1 MADSY
6 VVTGAMMMCTFGMA
20 PSSLVVLPVRT
31 KMLSNVPRGNIMD
44 FAPMVNIMPFGMCNT
59 PSNPTVAAA
68 TAAAMGVL
76 TPMPCIPAITTP
88 WMPGNPMVLVQGQP
102 ALTRMCRNMCM
113 WGGQISFTTDG
124 QMPGA
129 PPMFVPPVSVMMPE
143 PLTDIEKSFLMSDEQ
158 WAYNNEW
165 EQAKYAGAG
174 DRAVADKLDEIAS
187 HYEQAGEFDKA
198 TQARETVGQFRER
211 ADKKQAAAM
220 EAVNNKYR
228 VAGGQTEQVVE
239 KPMTTEEL
247 QGIHDQATKEQAQYE
262 QEISQID
269 KQLAQN
275 QEVINKQGEELA
287 TVSRELSN
295 ANESLKAANQEK
307 QDATEKREAAEKAAK
322 DAEWNE
328 ESAKRRGDKEAA
340 QYFHNQKKEAEKTA
354 KDAAKEEEKAA
365 KKVAKAE
372 KEYDSVSKEQDKA
385 YNTFRDSVDHNKD
398 LKGQKQTA
406 ENNRNVA
413 EQKANAAQQALDAQ
427 DTLAQH
433 DDAVSYHNETKE
445 TTREKREEKVAYEQ
459 EAKKNQEESDAWYK
473 LGAEAQRQGNQD
485 LANSFYRNDGE
496 YHDKAVEASKKARE
510 KEEEYNAAK
519 AEMHEAYNQAYSDDA
534 LFDAYTAE
542 MQFDKSTEYL
552 KNNPSDNVG
561 GSTETNESSTKS
573 GKTRG
578 SKNK

>member
-1 MADSY
+1 
-6 VVTGAMMMCTFGMA
+6 
-20 PSSLVVLPVRT
+20 
-31 KMLSNVPRGNIMD
+31 MD

-124 QMPGA
+124 QMPGV

-198 TQARETVGQFRER
+198 TQARETAGQFRER

-354 KDAAKEEEKAA
+354 KEAAKEEEKAS

-510 KEEEYNAAK
+510 KEDEYNAAK

-542 MQFDKSTEYL
+542 MQYDKSTEYL
-552 KNNPSDNVG
+552 KNNPSDNAG
-561 GSTETNESSTKS
+561 DSTGKNESSTKS
-573 GKTRG
+573 GKTKG

>member
-44 FAPMVNIMPFGMCNT
+44 FAPMVNIMPFGMCTT

-68 TAAAMGVL
+68 TAAAMGAL
-76 TPMPCIPAITTP
+76 TPMPCIPAVTTP

-102 ALTRMCRNMCM
+102 ALTRTCCNMCM
-113 WGGQISFTTDG
+113 WGGQITFTTDG
-124 QMPGA
+124 QMPGI

-143 PLTDIEKSFLMSDEQ
+143 PLTDIEKSLLMPDEQ

-198 TQARETVGQFRER
+198 TQARETAGQFRER

-287 TVSRELSN
+287 TVSRELSK

-307 QDATEKREAAEKAAK
+307 EDATEKRETAEHAAK
-322 DAEWNE
+322 DAEWRE

-354 KDAAKEEEKAA
+354 KEAAKEEEKAT

-372 KEYDSVSKEQDKA
+372 KEYESVSKEQNKA
-385 YNTFRDSVDHNKD
+385 YETRIQQLED
-398 LKGQKQTA
+398 LLDENAKFENFMDGHRPNLVARNCGFGGLSISADGNVYFCNRVLEIVPQGNVKELGLRCFLEKGEQAHYETGVEHVTPCSTCAIRYICGGGCRIDEYDFKGKTWEKGQTLHQLKCRGMN
-406 ENNRNVA
+406 EHM
-413 EQKANAAQQALDAQ
+413 LDMM
-427 DTLAQH
+427 
-433 DDAVSYHNETKE
+433 VESYEHK
-445 TTREKREEKVAYEQ
+445 Y
-459 EAKKNQEESDAWYK
+459 
-473 LGAEAQRQGNQD
+473 
-485 LANSFYRNDGE
+485 SF
-496 YHDKAVEASKKARE
+496 
-510 KEEEYNAAK
+510 
-519 AEMHEAYNQAYSDDA
+519 
-534 LFDAYTAE
+534 
-542 MQFDKSTEYL
+542 
-552 KNNPSDNVG
+552 
-561 GSTETNESSTKS
+561 
-573 GKTRG
+573 
-578 SKNK
+578 

>member
-1 MADSY
+1 
-6 VVTGAMMMCTFGMA
+6 
-20 PSSLVVLPVRT
+20 
-31 KMLSNVPRGNIMD
+31 MD
-44 FAPMVNIMPFGMCNT
+44 FAPMVNIMPFGMCTT

-68 TAAAMGVL
+68 TAAAMGAL
-76 TPMPCIPAITTP
+76 TPMPCIPAVTTP

-102 ALTRMCRNMCM
+102 ALTRTCCNMCM
-113 WGGQISFTTDG
+113 WGGQITFTTDG
-124 QMPGA
+124 QMPGI

-143 PLTDIEKSFLMSDEQ
+143 PLTDIEKSLLMSDEQ

-198 TQARETVGQFRER
+198 TQAREAAGQFRER

-247 QGIHDQATKEQAQYE
+247 QGIHDQATKEQAQYDKEVE
-262 QEISQID
+262 QLD
-269 KQLAQN
+269 KQIAKD
-275 QEVINKQGEELA
+275 QEALTKQSNELA
-287 TVSRELSN
+287 AVSRDLSK
-295 ANESLKAANQEK
+295 ANEELKAANQEK
-307 QDATEKREAAEKAAK
+307 DDATKKRETAEKAAK
-322 DAEWNE
+322 DAEWKE

-354 KDAAKEEEKAA
+354 KAAAKEEKNAND
-365 KKVAKAE
+365 KVAKAE
-372 KEYDSVSKEQDKA
+372 KKYEAASKVQSQAYNDFRDHVDQHNELKEQK
-385 YNTFRDSVDHNKD
+385 K
-398 LKGQKQTA
+398 TA
-406 ENNRNVA
+406 EGNRNAA

-433 DDAVSYHNETKE
+433 DDAVNYHNETKE

-496 YHDKAVEASKKARE
+496 YHDKAVEAGKKARE
-510 KEEEYNAAK
+510 KEQEYNAAK
-519 AEMHEAYNQAYSDDA
+519 EEMREAYNQAYSDDA

-542 MQFDKSTEYL
+542 MQYDKSTEYL
-552 KNNPSDNVG
+552 KNNPDNAG
-561 GSTETNESSTKS
+561 GSTDTNESSTKS
-573 GKTRG
+573 GKTKG

>member
-1 MADSY
+1 
-6 VVTGAMMMCTFGMA
+6 
-20 PSSLVVLPVRT
+20 
-31 KMLSNVPRGNIMD
+31 MD

-76 TPMPCIPAITTP
+76 TPMPCIPAVTTP

-102 ALTRMCRNMCM
+102 ALTRMCHNMCM

-124 QMPGA
+124 QMPGV

-143 PLTDIEKSFLMSDEQ
+143 PLTDIEKSFLMSDEH

-165 EQAKYAGAG
+165 EQAKYAGDG
-174 DRAVADKLDEIAS
+174 DRAVADKLDEIAN
-187 HYEQAGEFDKA
+187 HYEQAGDYEKA
-198 TQARETVGQFRER
+198 TQARETAGQFRER

-275 QEVINKQGEELA
+275 QEKINKQGEELA
-287 TVSRELSN
+287 TVSRELSK

-385 YNTFRDSVDHNKD
+385 YNTFRDSVDYNKD

-406 ENNRNVA
+406 ENNRNAA

-496 YHDKAVEASKKARE
+496 YHDKAVEAGKKARE

-542 MQFDKSTEYL
+542 MQYDKSTEYL
-552 KNNPSDNVG
+552 KNNPSDNAG
-561 GSTETNESSTKS
+561 GSTDTNESSTKS
-573 GKTRG
+573 GKSKG

>member
-1 MADSY
+1 
-6 VVTGAMMMCTFGMA
+6 
-20 PSSLVVLPVRT
+20 
-31 KMLSNVPRGNIMD
+31 MD

-76 TPMPCIPAITTP
+76 TPMPCIPAVTTP

-102 ALTRMCRNMCM
+102 ALTRMCHNMCM

-124 QMPGA
+124 QMPGV

-165 EQAKYAGAG
+165 EQAKYAGDG
-174 DRAVADKLDEIAS
+174 DRAVADKLDEIAN
-187 HYEQAGEFDKA
+187 HYEQAGDYEKA
-198 TQARETVGQFRER
+198 TQARETAGQFRER

-275 QEVINKQGEELA
+275 QEKINKQGEELA
-287 TVSRELSN
+287 TVSRELSK

-385 YNTFRDSVDHNKD
+385 YNTFRDSVDYNKD

-406 ENNRNVA
+406 ENNRNAA

-496 YHDKAVEASKKARE
+496 YHDKAVEAGKKARE
-510 KEEEYNAAK
+510 KEDEYNAAK

-542 MQFDKSTEYL
+542 MQYDKSTEFL
-552 KNNPSDNVG
+552 KNNPSDNAG
-561 GSTETNESSTKS
+561 GSTNTNEPSTKS

>member
-1 MADSY
+1 
-6 VVTGAMMMCTFGMA
+6 
-20 PSSLVVLPVRT
+20 
-31 KMLSNVPRGNIMD
+31 MD

-198 TQARETVGQFRER
+198 TQARETAGQFRER

-354 KDAAKEEEKAA
+354 KEAAKEEEKAS

-427 DTLAQH
+427 DTLSQH

-445 TTREKREEKVAYEQ
+445 TTREKREERVAYEQ

>member
-1 MADSY
+1 
-6 VVTGAMMMCTFGMA
+6 
-20 PSSLVVLPVRT
+20 
-31 KMLSNVPRGNIMD
+31 MD

-76 TPMPCIPAITTP
+76 TPMPCIPAVTTP

-102 ALTRMCRNMCM
+102 ALTRMCHNMCM

-124 QMPGA
+124 QMPGV

-165 EQAKYAGAG
+165 EQAKYAGDG
-174 DRAVADKLDEIAS
+174 DRAVADKLDEIAN
-187 HYEQAGEFDKA
+187 HYEQAGDYEKA
-198 TQARETVGQFRER
+198 TQARETAGQFRER

-275 QEVINKQGEELA
+275 QEKINKQGEELA
-287 TVSRELSN
+287 TVSRELSK

-385 YNTFRDSVDHNKD
+385 YNTFRDSVDYNKD

-406 ENNRNVA
+406 ENNRNAA

-496 YHDKAVEASKKARE
+496 YHDKAVEAGKKARE

-542 MQFDKSTEYL
+542 MQYDKSTEYL
-552 KNNPSDNVG
+552 KNNPSDNAG
-561 GSTETNESSTKS
+561 GSTDTNESSTKS
-573 GKTRG
+573 GKSKG

>member
-1 MADSY
+1 
-6 VVTGAMMMCTFGMA
+6 
-20 PSSLVVLPVRT
+20 
-31 KMLSNVPRGNIMD
+31 MD

-124 QMPGA
+124 QMPGV

-198 TQARETVGQFRER
+198 TQARETAGQFRER

-354 KDAAKEEEKAA
+354 KEAAKEEEKAS

>member
-198 TQARETVGQFRER
+198 TQARETAGQFRER

-354 KDAAKEEEKAA
+354 KEAAKEEEKAS

>member
-354 KDAAKEEEKAA
+354 KEAAKEEEKAS

>member
-44 FAPMVNIMPFGMCNT
+44 FAPMVNIMPFGMCTT

-68 TAAAMGVL
+68 TAAAMGAL
-76 TPMPCIPAITTP
+76 TPMPCIPAVTTP

-102 ALTRMCRNMCM
+102 ALTRTCCNMCM
-113 WGGQISFTTDG
+113 WGGQITFTTDG
-124 QMPGA
+124 QMPGI

-143 PLTDIEKSFLMSDEQ
+143 PLTDIEKSLLMSDEQ

-198 TQARETVGQFRER
+198 TQARETAGQFRER

-287 TVSRELSN
+287 TVSRELSK

-307 QDATEKREAAEKAAK
+307 KDATEKRETAEQAAK
-322 DAEWNE
+322 DAEWRE

-354 KDAAKEEEKAA
+354 KEAAKEEEKAT

-372 KEYDSVSKEQDKA
+372 KEYESVSKEQNKA
-385 YNTFRDSVDHNKD
+385 YTSFRDSVDHGNE

-406 ENNRNVA
+406 ENNRNAA

-496 YHDKAVEASKKARE
+496 YHDKAVEAGKKARE
-510 KEEEYNAAK
+510 KEDEYNAAK
-519 AEMHEAYNQAYSDDA
+519 AEMHEAYIQAYSDDA

-542 MQFDKSTEYL
+542 MQYDKSTEFL
-552 KNNPSDNVG
+552 KNNPSDNAG
-561 GSTETNESSTKS
+561 GSTNTNEPSTKS

>member
-1 MADSY
+1 
-6 VVTGAMMMCTFGMA
+6 MMCTFGMA

-44 FAPMVNIMPFGMCNT
+44 FAPMVNIMPFGMCTT

-68 TAAAMGVL
+68 TAAAMGAL
-76 TPMPCIPAITTP
+76 TPMPCIPAVTTP

-102 ALTRMCRNMCM
+102 ALTRTCCNMCM
-113 WGGQISFTTDG
+113 WGGQITFTTDG
-124 QMPGA
+124 QMPGI

-143 PLTDIEKSFLMSDEQ
+143 PLTDIEKSLLMSDEQ

-187 HYEQAGEFDKA
+187 HCEQTGEFDKA
-198 TQARETVGQFRER
+198 TQARETAGQFRER

-228 VAGGQTEQVVE
+228 VAGDQTEQVVE

-247 QGIHDQATKEQAQYE
+247 QGIHDQATKEQAKYDKEVE
-262 QEISQID
+262 QLD
-269 KQLAQN
+269 KKIADDQEALVKQSNELAAVSRDLTNAN
-275 QEVINKQGEELA
+275 QE
-287 TVSRELSN
+287 
-295 ANESLKAANQEK
+295 LKAANQEK
-307 QDATEKREAAEKAAK
+307 NDAAEKRKTAEQQAK
-322 DAEWNE
+322 DAEWME

-340 QYFHNQKKEAEKTA
+340 KYFHDQKKEAENTA
-354 KDAAKEEEKAA
+354 RQAAKEEKDAND
-365 KKVAKAE
+365 KVAKAE
-372 KEYDSVSKEQDKA
+372 KKYETASKVQTQAYNDFRDHVDQHNELKEQK
-385 YNTFRDSVDHNKD
+385 K
-398 LKGQKQTA
+398 TA
-406 ENNRNVA
+406 EDNRNAA
-413 EQKANAAQQALDAQ
+413 EQKAHAAQQALDAQ
-427 DTLAQH
+427 DTLSQH

-445 TTREKREEKVAYEQ
+445 TTREKREEKFAYEQ

-496 YHDKAVEASKKARE
+496 YHDKAVEAGKKARE

-519 AEMHEAYNQAYSDDA
+519 AEMHKAYNQAYSDDA

-542 MQFDKSTEYL
+542 MQYDKSTEYL
-552 KNNPSDNVG
+552 KNNPSDNAG
-561 GSTETNESSTKS
+561 DSTGKNESSTKS

-578 SKNK
+578 SQNK

>member
-20 PSSLVVLPVRT
+20 PSSLVILPVRT

-76 TPMPCIPAITTP
+76 TPMPCIPAVTTP

-102 ALTRMCRNMCM
+102 ALTRMCHNMCM

-124 QMPGA
+124 QMPGV

-165 EQAKYAGAG
+165 EQAKYAGDG
-174 DRAVADKLDEIAS
+174 DRAVADKLDEIAN
-187 HYEQAGEFDKA
+187 HYEQAGDYEKA
-198 TQARETVGQFRER
+198 TQARETAGQFRER

-275 QEVINKQGEELA
+275 QEKINKQGEELA
-287 TVSRELSN
+287 TVSRELSK

-496 YHDKAVEASKKARE
+496 YHDKAVEAGKKARE

-542 MQFDKSTEYL
+542 MQYDKSTEYL
-552 KNNPSDNVG
+552 KNNPSDNAG
-561 GSTETNESSTKS
+561 GSTDTNESSTKS
-573 GKTRG
+573 GKSKG

>member
-1 MADSY
+1 
-6 VVTGAMMMCTFGMA
+6 
-20 PSSLVVLPVRT
+20 
-31 KMLSNVPRGNIMD
+31 MD

-76 TPMPCIPAITTP
+76 TPMPCIPAVTTP

-102 ALTRMCRNMCM
+102 ALTRMCHNMCM

-124 QMPGA
+124 QMPGV

-165 EQAKYAGAG
+165 EQAKYAGDG
-174 DRAVADKLDEIAS
+174 DRAVADKLDEIAN
-187 HYEQAGEFDKA
+187 HYEQAGDYEKA
-198 TQARETVGQFRER
+198 TQARETAGQFRER

-496 YHDKAVEASKKARE
+496 YHDKAVEAGKKARE

-542 MQFDKSTEYL
+542 MQYDKSTEYL
-552 KNNPSDNVG
+552 KNNPSDNAG
-561 GSTETNESSTKS
+561 GSTDTNESSTKS
-573 GKTRG
+573 GKSKG

>member
-124 QMPGA
+124 QMPGV

-198 TQARETVGQFRER
+198 TQARETAGQFRER

-354 KDAAKEEEKAA
+354 KEAAKEEEKAS

>member
-1 MADSY
+1 
-6 VVTGAMMMCTFGMA
+6 
-20 PSSLVVLPVRT
+20 
-31 KMLSNVPRGNIMD
+31 MD
-44 FAPMVNIMPFGMCNT
+44 FTPMVNIMPFGMCNT

-124 QMPGA
+124 QMPGV

-165 EQAKYAGAG
+165 EQAKYAGDG
-174 DRAVADKLDEIAS
+174 DRAVADKLDEIAN
-187 HYEQAGEFDKA
+187 HYEQAGDYEKA
-198 TQARETVGQFRER
+198 TQARETAGQFRER

-275 QEVINKQGEELA
+275 QEKINKQGEELA
-287 TVSRELSN
+287 TVSRELSTV
-295 ANESLKAANQEK
+295 NESLKAANQEK

-354 KDAAKEEEKAA
+354 KEAAKEEEKAA

-385 YNTFRDSVDHNKD
+385 YNTFRDSVDYNKD

-406 ENNRNVA
+406 ENNRNAA

-542 MQFDKSTEYL
+542 MQYDKSTEYL
-552 KNNPSDNVG
+552 KNNPSDNAG
-561 GSTETNESSTKS
+561 GSTDTNESSTKS
-573 GKTRG
+573 GKSKG

>member
-275 QEVINKQGEELA
+275 QEKINKQGEELA
-287 TVSRELSN
+287 TVSRELSK

>member
-1 MADSY
+1 MADTY

-20 PSSLVVLPVRT
+20 PSSLVILPVRT

-76 TPMPCIPAITTP
+76 TPMPCIPAVTTP

-102 ALTRMCRNMCM
+102 ALTRMCHNMCM

-124 QMPGA
+124 QMPGV

-165 EQAKYAGAG
+165 EQAKYAGDG
-174 DRAVADKLDEIAS
+174 DRAVADKLDEIAN
-187 HYEQAGEFDKA
+187 HYEQAGDYEKA
-198 TQARETVGQFRER
+198 TQARETAGQFRER

-275 QEVINKQGEELA
+275 QEKINKQGEELA
-287 TVSRELSN
+287 TVSRELSK

-307 QDATEKREAAEKAAK
+307 KDATEKRETAEQAAK
-322 DAEWNE
+322 DAEWRE

-354 KDAAKEEEKAA
+354 KEAAKEEEKAT

-372 KEYDSVSKEQDKA
+372 KEYESVSKEQNKA
-385 YNTFRDSVDHNKD
+385 YTSFRDSVDHGNE

-406 ENNRNVA
+406 ENNRNAA

-496 YHDKAVEASKKARE
+496 YHDKAVEAGKKARE

-542 MQFDKSTEYL
+542 MQYDKSTEFL
-552 KNNPSDNVG
+552 KNNPSDNAG
-561 GSTETNESSTKS
+561 GSTNTNEPSTKF
-573 GKTRG
+573 GKTKE

>member
-198 TQARETVGQFRER
+198 TQARETAGQFRER

-354 KDAAKEEEKAA
+354 KEAAKEEEKAS

-427 DTLAQH
+427 DTLSQH

-542 MQFDKSTEYL
+542 MQFDKSTGYL

>member
-354 KDAAKEEEKAA
+354 KEAAKEEEKAS

-519 AEMHEAYNQAYSDDA
+519 AEMHEANNQAYSDDA

>member
-198 TQARETVGQFRER
+198 TQARETAGQFRER

-354 KDAAKEEEKAA
+354 KEAAKEEEKAS

-427 DTLAQH
+427 DTLSQH

>member
-1 MADSY
+1 
-6 VVTGAMMMCTFGMA
+6 
-20 PSSLVVLPVRT
+20 
-31 KMLSNVPRGNIMD
+31 
-44 FAPMVNIMPFGMCNT
+44 
-59 PSNPTVAAA
+59 
-68 TAAAMGVL
+68 
-76 TPMPCIPAITTP
+76 
-88 WMPGNPMVLVQGQP
+88 
-102 ALTRMCRNMCM
+102 M
-113 WGGQISFTTDG
+113 WGGQITFTTDG
-124 QMPGA
+124 QMPGI

-143 PLTDIEKSFLMSDEQ
+143 PLTDIEKSLLMSDEQ

-198 TQARETVGQFRER
+198 TQARETAGQFRER

-287 TVSRELSN
+287 TVSRELSK

-354 KDAAKEEEKAA
+354 KEAAKEEEKAT

-372 KEYDSVSKEQDKA
+372 KEYESVSKEQNKA
-385 YNTFRDSVDHNKD
+385 YTSFRDSVDHGNE

-406 ENNRNVA
+406 ENNRNAA

-445 TTREKREEKVAYEQ
+445 ATREKREEKVAYEQ

-496 YHDKAVEASKKARE
+496 YHDKAVEAGKKARE
-510 KEEEYNAAK
+510 KEDEYNAAK

>member
-124 QMPGA
+124 QMPGV

-198 TQARETVGQFRER
+198 TQARETAGQFRER

-354 KDAAKEEEKAA
+354 KEAAKEEEKAS

-510 KEEEYNAAK
+510 KEDEYNAAK

-542 MQFDKSTEYL
+542 MQYDKSTEYL
-552 KNNPSDNVG
+552 KNNPSDNAG
-561 GSTETNESSTKS
+561 DSTGKNESSTKS
-573 GKTRG
+573 GKTKG

>member
-1 MADSY
+1 
-6 VVTGAMMMCTFGMA
+6 
-20 PSSLVVLPVRT
+20 
-31 KMLSNVPRGNIMD
+31 MD
-44 FAPMVNIMPFGMCNT
+44 FAPMVNIMPFGMCTT

-76 TPMPCIPAITTP
+76 TPMPCIPAVTTP

-102 ALTRMCRNMCM
+102 ALTRMCHNMCM

-124 QMPGA
+124 QMPGV

-165 EQAKYAGAG
+165 EQAKYAGDG
-174 DRAVADKLDEIAS
+174 DRAVADKLDEIAN
-187 HYEQAGEFDKA
+187 HYEQAGDYEKA
-198 TQARETVGQFRER
+198 TQARETAGQFRER

-269 KQLAQN
+269 KQLSQN
-275 QEVINKQGEELA
+275 QEKINKQGEELA
-287 TVSRELSN
+287 TVSRELSK

-307 QDATEKREAAEKAAK
+307 NDAAEKRKTAEQQAK
-322 DAEWNE
+322 DAEWME

-385 YNTFRDSVDHNKD
+385 YNTFRDSVDYNKD

-406 ENNRNVA
+406 ENYRNAA
-413 EQKANAAQQALDAQ
+413 EQKAYAAQQALDAQ
-427 DTLAQH
+427 DTLSQH

-519 AEMHEAYNQAYSDDA
+519 AEMQEAYNQAYSDDA

-542 MQFDKSTEYL
+542 MQYDKSTEFL
-552 KNNPSDNVG
+552 KNNPSDNAG
-561 GSTETNESSTKS
+561 DSTGKNESSTKS

>member
-1 MADSY
+1 
-6 VVTGAMMMCTFGMA
+6 
-20 PSSLVVLPVRT
+20 
-31 KMLSNVPRGNIMD
+31 MD

-198 TQARETVGQFRER
+198 TQARETAGQFRER

-354 KDAAKEEEKAA
+354 KEAAKEEEKAS